1 MSKFSRRT
9 FAPLSVSQNFLTNR
23 RTILRLLGLTS
34 IDNGDLVVE
43 IGAGK
48 GHITREL
55 IKKSGKLITYE
66 IDANLIGHLN
76 RIFVGV
82 ENLEIRHMD
91 FLKAALP
98 RIPYKV
104 FANIPFSRT
113 SEIVRKL
120 TSAQNP
126 PDEAWLVME
135 KGAAKRFI
143 GKPGENASSVSI
155 KPFFDSEVLYYFS
168 KQDFHPAP
176 ATEAVLVHFS
186 RKPQYDL
193 LPGERTE
200 FIKFYRQCMQ
210 HGINRFLTKKQVS
223 TALRLA
229 ALPSIEQ
236 SATMRYVQWLCL
248 FRCYRRFH
256 GGK

>member
-126 PDEAWLVME
+126 CGSLPPHKIHPTRHGSSWKRARQSGLLESP
-135 KGAAKRFI
+135 AKTPPR
-143 GKPGENASSVSI
+143 
-155 KPFFDSEVLYYFS
+155 
-168 KQDFHPAP
+168 
-176 ATEAVLVHFS
+176 
-186 RKPQYDL
+186 
-193 LPGERTE
+193 
-200 FIKFYRQCMQ
+200 
-210 HGINRFLTKKQVS
+210 
-223 TALRLA
+223 
-229 ALPSIEQ
+229 
-236 SATMRYVQWLCL
+236 SA
-248 FRCYRRFH
+248 
-256 GGK
+256 